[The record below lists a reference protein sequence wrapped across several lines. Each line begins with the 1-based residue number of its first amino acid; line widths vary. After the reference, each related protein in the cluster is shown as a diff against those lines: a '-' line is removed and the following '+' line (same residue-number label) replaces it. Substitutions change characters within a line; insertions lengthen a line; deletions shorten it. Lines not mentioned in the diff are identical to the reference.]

1 MGLSNDLK
9 SVTVRR
15 FAMAECW
22 RVAAVLGGFS
32 LLAALAGDA
41 GRQWLRW
48 DRTAIADGEV
58 WRLVTG
64 HLVHMNGSHFWLNAV
79 GLILVWLLVGERFS
93 TRAWAGVIVVT
104 VAGID
109 LGLWFLDPQLQWYVG
124 MSGLLHGLLMAGLVM
139 GLPAERREALFIGT
153 FVVAKLIFEQLAGSL
168 PGSEMASGG
177 PVIVNAHLYGAVSAT
192 IAAVI
197 YSIRVRAART
207 I

>member
-9 SVTVRR
+9 SVMVRR
-15 FAMAECW
+15 FAMAGTW
-22 RVAAVLGGFS
+22 RIAAVLGGFS

-48 DRTAIADGEV
+48 DRGAIADGEI
-58 WRLVTG
+58 WRLVSG
-64 HLVHMNGSHFWLNAV
+64 HLVHMNWSHFGLNAA

-93 TRAWAGVIVVT
+93 SRNWVWIVVVT
-104 VAGID
+104 IAGTD
-109 LGLWFLDPQLQWYVG
+109 LGFWFLDPQLQWYVG

-139 GLPAERREALFIGT
+139 GVLSEPRESLLIGA
-153 FVVAKLIFEQLAGSL
+153 FVVAKLAFEQLSGSL

-177 PVIVNAHLYGAVSAT
+177 PVIVNAHLYGSISAT
-192 IAAVI
+192 VVAII
-197 YSIRVRAART
+197 YLIRVRAART

>member
-9 SVTVRR
+9 SVMVRR
-15 FAMAECW
+15 FAMAGTW
-22 RVAAVLGGFS
+22 QVAAVLGGFS

-48 DRTAIADGEV
+48 DRGAIADGEI
-58 WRLVTG
+58 WRLVSG
-64 HLVHMNGSHFWLNAV
+64 HLVHMNWSHFGLNAA

-93 TRAWAGVIVVT
+93 SRNWVWIVVVT
-104 VAGID
+104 IAGTD
-109 LGLWFLDPQLQWYVG
+109 LGFWFLDPQLQWYVG

-139 GLPAERREALFIGT
+139 GVLSEPRESLLIGA
-153 FVVAKLIFEQLAGSL
+153 FVVAKLAFEQLSGSL

-177 PVIVNAHLYGAVSAT
+177 PVIVNAHLYGSISAT
-192 IAAVI
+192 VVAII
-197 YSIRVRAART
+197 YLIRVRAART